1 MKPCHRNNRNST
13 NVAIM
18 KILHC
23 NTALAVTFL
32 RDHMLV
38 SMSLFGRNLN
48 VCAKSEKFRSLEDKR
63 DTIGFE
69 LCILK
74 VKGLII

>member
-1 MKPCHRNNRNST
+1 MKPCHRNKRNST

-23 NTALAVTFL
+23 NAALAVTFL
-32 RDHMLV
+32 RDHILV
-38 SMSLFGRNLN
+38 SMSLFDRNLN
-48 VCAKSEKFRSLEDKR
+48 VCAKSEKFRSSRDKR
-63 DTIGFE
+63 DTIE
-69 LCILK
+69 LCLLK